1 MPFMDEMLESII
13 RCLMKKALLSTLE
26 IISSKKIKLSDQCV
40 SMVKTIVLKLQ
51 ERSPLKYLIV
61 RCSSCLVPC
70 SIVNESE
77 SVILQSNKVVDKL
90 IKHQQ
95 LNNKE
100 ADEAKLQSEEY
111 VINLCD
117 IQELYEDPPT
127 PL

>member
-1 MPFMDEMLESII
+1 MPFMDEMLASII
-13 RCLMKKALLSTLE
+13 RCLMEKALLSTLE
-26 IISSKKIKLSDQCV
+26 ISSSKKIKLIDQCV

-77 SVILQSNKVVDKL
+77 SVILQFNKVADKL

-117 IQELYEDPPT
+117 IQDLYEDPPT

>member
-1 MPFMDEMLESII
+1 MDEMLESII

>member
-1 MPFMDEMLESII
+1 M
-13 RCLMKKALLSTLE
+13 
-26 IISSKKIKLSDQCV
+26 
-40 SMVKTIVLKLQ
+40 
-51 ERSPLKYLIV
+51 
-61 RCSSCLVPC
+61 
-70 SIVNESE
+70 NESE

-95 LNNKE
+95 LNNEE

>member
-1 MPFMDEMLESII
+1 MPFMDEMLASII
-13 RCLMKKALLSTLE
+13 RCLMQKALLSTLE
-26 IISSKKIKLSDQCV
+26 ISSSKKIKLIDQCV

-77 SVILQSNKVVDKL
+77 SVILQFNKVADKL

-117 IQELYEDPPT
+117 IQHLYEDPPT

>member
-1 MPFMDEMLESII
+1 MPFMDEMLASII
-13 RCLMKKALLSTLE
+13 RCLMQKALLSTLE
-26 IISSKKIKLSDQCV
+26 ISSSKKIKLIDQCV

-77 SVILQSNKVVDKL
+77 SVILQFNKVADKL

-117 IQELYEDPPT
+117 IQDLYEDPTT

>member
-1 MPFMDEMLESII
+1 MLESII

-26 IISSKKIKLSDQCV
+26 ISSSKKIKLSDHCV

-95 LNNKE
+95 LNNEE

>member
-1 MPFMDEMLESII
+1 MLASII
-13 RCLMKKALLSTLE
+13 RCLMQKALLSTLE
-26 IISSKKIKLSDQCV
+26 ISSSKKIKLIDQCV

-77 SVILQSNKVVDKL
+77 SVILQFNKVADKL

-117 IQELYEDPPT
+117 IQDLYEDPPT

>member
-1 MPFMDEMLESII
+1 MQFMDEMLASII
-13 RCLMKKALLSTLE
+13 RCLMEKALLSTLE
-26 IISSKKIKLSDQCV
+26 ISSSKKIKLIDQCV

-77 SVILQSNKVVDKL
+77 SVILQFNKVADKL

-117 IQELYEDPPT
+117 IQDLYEDPPT